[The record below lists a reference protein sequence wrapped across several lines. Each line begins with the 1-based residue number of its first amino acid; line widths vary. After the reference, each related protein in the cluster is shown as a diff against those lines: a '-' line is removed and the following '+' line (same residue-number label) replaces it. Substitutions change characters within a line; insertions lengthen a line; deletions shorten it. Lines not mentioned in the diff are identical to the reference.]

1 MIYCRQVRAATGVEA
16 FDVGVFSQVYT
27 EFGGPLEE
35 SFSSALAIAQAAFP
49 IASSSTASSLPLATW
64 VEVDHHRSHAAL
76 GLWDAHRELGLR
88 RPLVL
93 SYDGGGNDG
102 FTLAFLGNVDAVS
115 SSSSGDSGGGS
126 GSSGSSSGTSSSKS
140 TGISLTAGGGVAS
153 TSGDESLDYNAALTP
168 IELHAYM
175 SEMNWGNA
183 YAAVRVSFNT
193 HGIECTGRNCETSR
207 GGGGQTAKGVHMGD
221 DAKCKIRGVTCM
233 NAFHLICSSSVAYI
247 Y

>member
-1 MIYCRQVRAATGVEA
+1 MVEKRYFSGIFVGEKEKLAAQKAWQLASDQARLGGSSPHLQVYTMVSNHQRFAIFFSQVRAATGVEA

-35 SFSSALAIAQAAFP
+35 SFSGALAIAQAAFP
-49 IASSSTASSLPLATW
+49 IASSSSLSSTW

-76 GLWDAHRELGLR
+76 GLWDAHRELGIR

-115 SSSSGDSGGGS
+115 SGS
-126 GSSGSSSGTSSSKS
+126 GSSDSSDSGGSKS
-140 TGISLTAGGGVAS
+140 AGISITTGGGVALS
-153 TSGDESLDYNAALTP
+153 TSDGEGLDYRDALTS
-168 IELHAYM
+168 IELHAHM

-183 YAAVRVSFNT
+183 YAAVST
-193 HGIECTGRNCETSR
+193 
-207 GGGGQTAKGVHMGD
+207 
-221 DAKCKIRGVTCM
+221 
-233 NAFHLICSSSVAYI
+233 L
-247 Y
+247 